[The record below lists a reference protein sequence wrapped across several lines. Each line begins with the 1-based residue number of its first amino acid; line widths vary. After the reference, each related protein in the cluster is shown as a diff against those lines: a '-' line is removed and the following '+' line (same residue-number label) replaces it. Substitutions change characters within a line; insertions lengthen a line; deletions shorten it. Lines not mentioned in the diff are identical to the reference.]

1 MFRILTVIAACLVM
15 GAVVSTSQAADC
27 NFGSALDV
35 KVFRF
40 AWPPALGV
48 NVGIVDFE
56 VGKAPAGILTGC
68 LNLSTDGMGLI
79 CMIPKV
85 GDYLGPMCPQPEGE
99 VPD

>member
-27 NFGSALDV
+27 NFGNGVDV

-40 AWPPALGV
+40 AWPAVFGMDLGV
-48 NVGIVDFE
+48 VDFE
-56 VGKAPAGILTGC
+56 VGKSSAGILTGC
-68 LNLSTDGMGLI
+68 LNLSGDGMGLI
-79 CMIPKV
+79 CMIPRV

-99 VPD
+99 ESD